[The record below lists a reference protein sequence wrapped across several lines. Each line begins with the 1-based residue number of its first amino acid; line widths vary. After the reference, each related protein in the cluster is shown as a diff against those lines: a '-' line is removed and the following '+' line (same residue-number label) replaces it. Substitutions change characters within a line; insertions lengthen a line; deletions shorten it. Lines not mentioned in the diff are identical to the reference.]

1 MNTQHERNLHLRWH
15 LHDPRAKEQ
24 LEVPWRTNGII
35 GQCVFF
41 VLTCIGLGAAFGLLS
56 LFELP
61 KQGVFMG
68 VAAIALAE
76 VLIAKRWFFTGVE
89 TALWVAGLGALISE
103 LPRSGTIEA
112 LLVVA
117 AAAAIAGAR
126 LRNPLFGTIAA
137 VLVLAYVEQRFDLGL
152 IFALGVALLA
162 CVALL
167 RTWQRPTTEWLW
179 IALTIVMPI
188 AGRFTAD
195 EKWRFMT
202 IALYLVYGAVALVL
216 ALTRRHHALFFSA
229 MIGLAIAGIDLRE
242 FFPAPAEVKLAAS
255 GFALLAIAFVIS
267 RALRDRT
274 RGFVL
279 TPLQLTPF
287 DDAIEASA
295 TLALRPE
302 VSTAPPPEPVQ
313 GGGSF
318 GGAGASGD
326 F

>member
-1 MNTQHERNLHLRWH
+1 MNTQHERNLFLRWR
-15 LHDPRAKEQ
+15 LANPRASEQ
-24 LEVPWRTNGII
+24 LDVPWRTNGILA
-35 GQCVFF
+35 QCVFF
-41 VLTCIGLGAAFGLLS
+41 VLTCIGLGATYGLIHVLD
-56 LFELP
+56 FP
-61 KQGVFMG
+61 GPGFVMG
-68 VAAIALAE
+68 AGAIVLAE
-76 VLIAKRWFFTGVE
+76 VLIARRWFFTGVE
-89 TALWVAGLGALISE
+89 AALWITGLLAMISE
-103 LPRSGTIEA
+103 LPSSGKPEA
-112 LLVVA
+112 LLVLA

-126 LRNPLFGTIAA
+126 VRNPLFGAA
-137 VLVLAYVEQRFDLGL
+137 AAILVMVYIETRFDLGVL
-152 IFALGVALLA
+152 FALALAFIA
-162 CVALL
+162 CLALL

-179 IALTIVMPI
+179 IAMVIVMPL

-202 IALYLVYGAVALVL
+202 IALYLVYGAIALVL

-229 MIGLAIAGIDLRE
+229 MLALEIAAIDLRE
-242 FFPAPAEVKLAAS
+242 FIPGSAEVKLAGA
-255 GFALLAIAFVIS
+255 GFALLAIAFVVS
-267 RALRDRT
+267 RALRNRT